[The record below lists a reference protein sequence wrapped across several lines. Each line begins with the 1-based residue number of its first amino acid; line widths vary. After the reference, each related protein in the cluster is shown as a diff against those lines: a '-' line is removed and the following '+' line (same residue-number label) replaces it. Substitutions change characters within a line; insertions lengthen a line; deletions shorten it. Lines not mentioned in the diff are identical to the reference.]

1 MKIKIGSQTDAAD
14 SAGNLCFSKLRNARL
29 EVERSTM
36 KWGLLKFDGFWIF
49 RFAKWIKEQAIP
61 REVKSYCKNVLH
73 YLGSRNFDFIDDG
86 VIDDED
92 MFESDDSLT
101 IGEPS
106 EDEDVSSAGSLFAS
120 TEEEEDEEEEQGE

>member
-1 MKIKIGSQTDAAD
+1 MTDFEF
-14 SAGNLCFSKLRNARL
+14 L
-29 EVERSTM
+29 
-36 KWGLLKFDGFWIF
+36 WIF
-49 RFAKWIKEQAIP
+49 RFAKWINEQAIP

-120 TEEEEDEEEEQGE
+120 TEEEEEDEEEEQGE